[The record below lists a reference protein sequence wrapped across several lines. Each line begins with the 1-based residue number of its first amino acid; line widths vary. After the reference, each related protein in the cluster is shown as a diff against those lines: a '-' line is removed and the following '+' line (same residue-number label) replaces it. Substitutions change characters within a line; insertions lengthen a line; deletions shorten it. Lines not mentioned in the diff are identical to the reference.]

1 MENQSREEKLEFWS
15 LVVEEFENSDKS
27 IKEQCEHN
35 GIPLGQYY
43 NWRKKVREPEQPS
56 PASFVELEA
65 SDMQKERSC
74 EVGFHLEYGKDFKI
88 RLSEDFNPAVLKSV
102 ITILKSL

>member
-1 MENQSREEKLEFWS
+1 MMENQSRAEKLEFWS

-35 GIPLGQYY
+35 DIPLGQYY
-43 NWRKKVREPEQPS
+43 NWRKKVREPEQSS

-65 SDMQKERSC
+65 SDTQEEQSWKLAFIWSTVKILRSVYQKT
-74 EVGFHLEYGKDFKI
+74 LTQLY
-88 RLSEDFNPAVLKSV
+88 
-102 ITILKSL
+102 